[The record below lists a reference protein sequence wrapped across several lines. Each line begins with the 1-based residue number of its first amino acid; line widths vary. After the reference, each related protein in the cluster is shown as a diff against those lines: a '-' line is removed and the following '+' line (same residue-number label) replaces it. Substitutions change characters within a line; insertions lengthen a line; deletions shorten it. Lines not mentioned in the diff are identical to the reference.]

1 MDGCTTPVWAPRPPK
16 TASRCRTVIPVSA
29 PRPPRFLPFA
39 LTGAVVGFVLGALLA
54 ASNVF
59 TDPDPLVPSDY
70 SWSAGV
76 GYLGFLGAGLFALL
90 GLLVA
95 LLLDRRADRG

>member
-1 MDGCTTPVWAPRPPK
+1 MVAPLQCGRPHHRDATSP
-16 TASRCRTVIPVSA
+16 CRTVITVSA

-39 LTGAVVGFVLGALLA
+39 ITGAVVGFVLGAVLA
-54 ASNVF
+54 ASNVL

-76 GYLGFLGAGLFALL
+76 GYLGFLCAALFAIV
-90 GLLVA
+90 GVLVA
-95 LLLDRRADRG
+95 LFLDRRANRS